1 MEINTAG
8 DPMEMLHV
16 LHIEDDPEDA
26 LLIERELRKGW
37 PQISI
42 VRIETAVELGKA
54 LGTPVWDVI
63 LSDHALPTLNAI
75 QALEIVR
82 RHGHDIPFII
92 VSGGVREDL
101 VAEAMHEG
109 AHDCVL
115 KDRLTR
121 LIPAVDREVTSARLR
136 AKHRESEQILKS
148 QENQLILADRLA
160 SVGQLAAGIAHEVNN
175 PLGYVMSNLETLA
188 GYLESVGGAWEH
200 MSSLTEAAR
209 RSGNVSLQRLT
220 DEFETYVKERKLPFI
235 LEDLPN
241 VIAESR
247 EGASRIRDIVSHL
260 KIFVR
265 CDEMELK
272 QFDVNEAVETALKL
286 AWHELKY
293 KCRVE
298 KKLREIPPIMCHP
311 GQIVQVFM
319 NLFVNAA
326 HAIGDF
332 GRVDVESE
340 LRDSLVR
347 ITVKDTGRGIAPEH
361 LKKLFTPFFTTKPIG
376 TGTGLGLSVSLGIIN
391 NHGGHIEVESTL
403 GKGTTFVIYLPMA
416 R

>member
-1 MEINTAG
+1 
-8 DPMEMLHV
+8 MEMLHV
-16 LHIEDDPEDA
+16 LHIEDDPNDA

-37 PQISI
+37 SQISI
-42 VRIETAVELGKA
+42 VRIETAVDLEKA
-54 LGTPVWDVI
+54 LETPVWDII
-63 LSDHALPTLNAI
+63 LSDHALPTLDAI
-75 QALEIVR
+75 QALEIVGR
-82 RHGHDIPFII
+82 RGCDIPFII

-136 AKHRESEQILKS
+136 AKHRESEQLLKN
-148 QENQLILADRLA
+148 QEQQLILADRLA

-188 GYLESVGGAWEH
+188 SYLESVEGSWMRVKA
-200 MSSLTEAAR
+200 LAEAAR
-209 RSGNVSLQRLT
+209 RSGNAALQRLA
-220 DEFETYVKERKLPFI
+220 DDFETYGREKKLPFI
-235 LEDLPN
+235 FEDLPN
-241 VIAESR
+241 VVAESR
-247 EGASRIRDIVSHL
+247 EGASRIRDIVGHL

-265 CDEMELK
+265 CDEKELK
-272 QFDVNEAVETALKL
+272 RYDINDAVETALKL

-298 KKLREIPPIMCHP
+298 KKLREIPSVKCHP

-326 HAIGDF
+326 HAILDF
-332 GRVDVESE
+332 GRVDVETE
-340 LRDSLVR
+340 LCDSLVR

-391 NHGGHIEVESTL
+391 NHGGHIEVESSF
-403 GKGTTFVIYLPMA
+403 GKGTMFRVYLPVA